1 MPQHIYIFFSC
12 QSILHT
18 YSTILPKYV
27 KAMPSGKKDLS
38 YANTLRNI
46 NNEELEITSRNT
58 LQTSI

>member
-1 MPQHIYIFFSC
+1 
-12 QSILHT
+12 
-18 YSTILPKYV
+18 
-27 KAMPSGKKDLS
+27 MPSGKKDLS